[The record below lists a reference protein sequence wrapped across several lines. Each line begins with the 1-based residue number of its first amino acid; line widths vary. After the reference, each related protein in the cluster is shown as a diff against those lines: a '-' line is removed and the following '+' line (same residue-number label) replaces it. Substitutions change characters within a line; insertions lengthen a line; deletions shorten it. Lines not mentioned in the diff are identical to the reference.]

1 MVRSAASGS
10 KCYRL
15 LPDKENAACV
25 NAVSKNCASVDGRK
39 VMMYASRTQQL

>member
-15 LPDKENAACV
+15 LPDKENTACV
-25 NAVSKNCASVDGRK
+25 NVVSENCASVDGRK
-39 VMMYASRTQQL
+39 VMMYVSRTQQL

>member
-1 MVRSAASGS
+1 MVRSAAPGS

-15 LPDKENAACV
+15 LPDKENTACV
-25 NAVSKNCASVDGRK
+25 NVVSENCASVDSRK